1 MWNLL
6 LYFCCRRGVP
16 ERNKSISGGFQNK
29 SVTFPS
35 HAISEREQSIKLSVD
50 ISTPNNQW
58 LSSGSKISATKH
70 FDYYSPSNSKSF
82 LQYSS
87 SELKE
92 CDDRTTEKSLAGS
105 CTRLLFLGG
114 QNIAETDES
123 GMSVYYTKPYDTA
136 IIRGESFSFE
146 SANSVTSPL
155 GKERIRSNAIEIKP
169 VNSPGGIFCK
179 EKQFYVQNQES
190 VWEIVNIE
198 RWNPWNGTW
207 QVKGADSVSF
217 PAAPIAL
224 KSKEQYEF
232 LSRERIVEPR
242 SFGSFSETASI

>member
-1 MWNLL
+1 MWNALL
-6 LYFCCRRGVP
+6 DFCGRRGVP
-16 ERNKSISGGFQNK
+16 ERNKNISGGFQNK

-35 HAISEREQSIKLSVD
+35 HAIIEREQSIKLSVD
-50 ISTPNNQW
+50 ILTQNTQW
-58 LSSGSKISATKH
+58 VSSGSKIRTKH
-70 FDYYSPSNSKSF
+70 FDFDCPSNSESF

-87 SELKE
+87 AELKE
-92 CDDRTTEKSLAGS
+92 CDDRTTGKSLAGS
-105 CTRLLFLGG
+105 STRLLFLGG

-123 GMSVYYTKPYDTA
+123 GMSIYHTKPYATA
-136 IIRGESFSFE
+136 MIRGESFSFE
-146 SANSVTSPL
+146 SANSDTSPL
-155 GKERIRSNAIEIKP
+155 VKERIRSNAIEIKP
-169 VNSPGGIFCK
+169 VDSPGGIFCK

-242 SFGSFSETASI
+242 SFGSCSETASI